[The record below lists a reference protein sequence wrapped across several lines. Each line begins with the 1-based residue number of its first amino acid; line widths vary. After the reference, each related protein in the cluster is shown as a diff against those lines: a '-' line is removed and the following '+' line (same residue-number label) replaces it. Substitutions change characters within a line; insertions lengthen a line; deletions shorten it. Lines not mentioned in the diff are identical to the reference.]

1 MAGQCFL
8 ACAKIDPRRGSG
20 SAAAWT
26 VRPET
31 CPFGNRTVDSSQ
43 LSDPS
48 NAERSLSEANR
59 RLLKVRQAAEISQA
73 MRTAKIRGK
82 MRASGLGLQTRI

>member
-1 MAGQCFL
+1 MNKLFNPLLNQ
-8 ACAKIDPRRGSG
+8 
-20 SAAAWT
+20 AAALPPGEL
-26 VRPET
+26 RE
-31 CPFGNRTVDSSQ
+31 RELQ
-43 LSDPS
+43 LRELRELSDPS